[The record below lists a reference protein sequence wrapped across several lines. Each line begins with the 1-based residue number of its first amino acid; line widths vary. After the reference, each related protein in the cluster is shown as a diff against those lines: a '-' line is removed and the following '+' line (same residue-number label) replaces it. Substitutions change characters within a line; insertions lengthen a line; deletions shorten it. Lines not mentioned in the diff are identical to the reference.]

1 MAIKVLL
8 GVESLAKAS
17 YCERQDYKPQKGGR

>member
-17 YCERQDYKPQKGGR
+17 YCGQQDYKPQKGGR